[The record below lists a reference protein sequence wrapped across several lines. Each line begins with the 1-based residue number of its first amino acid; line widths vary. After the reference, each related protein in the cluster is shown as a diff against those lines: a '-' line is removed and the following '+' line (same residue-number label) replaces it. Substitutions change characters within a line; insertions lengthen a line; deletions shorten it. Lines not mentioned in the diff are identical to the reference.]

1 MKKEGYTMNDLSE
14 LLRKLNNTNIKNTP
28 QKNQVENLLSSLN
41 KSDADKVRSIL
52 NDPVKTKQVLNTPEA
67 QALIKKL
74 SGGK

>member
-1 MKKEGYTMNDLSE
+1 MNDLSD
-14 LLRKLNNTNIKNTP
+14 LLRKLNNTTIKNTP

-52 NDPVKTKQVLNTPEA
+52 NDPVKTKQVLSTPEA